1 MLDSLSLIILDAF
14 VYSFILFIRK
24 KYILKNMPIEVFM
37 IISSFIGLVLS
48 LISYITINKINNK
61 PNDFFS
67 KITLPSIKAITPL
80 ILGILILG
88 SFNKYLYLYL
98 LKTLDLSYVIP
109 LNQIFIVIFSVL
121 IGVVALKEKLS
132 VYNIIGLIS
141 GIFSIY
147 LVNV

>member
-1 MLDSLSLIILDAF
+1 MLDSLSLIILDAL

-37 IISSFIGLVLS
+37 IISSFIGLILS

-67 KITLPSIKAITPL
+67 KITMPSIKAIAPL

-98 LKTLDLSYVIP
+98 LKNLDLSYVVP

-132 VYNIIGLIS
+132 VYNVMGLIS

>member
-1 MLDSLSLIILDAF
+1 
-14 VYSFILFIRK
+14 
-24 KYILKNMPIEVFM
+24 
-37 IISSFIGLVLS
+37 FIGLILS

-67 KITLPSIKAITPL
+67 KITMPSIKAIAPL

-98 LKTLDLSYVIP
+98 LKNLDLSYVVP

-132 VYNIIGLIS
+132 VYNVMGLIS

>member
-1 MLDSLSLIILDAF
+1 MLDSLSLIIMDALM
-14 VYSFILFIRK
+14 YSIILFIRK
-24 KYILKNMPIEVFM
+24 KYILKKMPIDVFM
-37 IISSFIGLVLS
+37 IISSFVGLILS
-48 LISYITINKINNK
+48 IISYVAINKYNNK

-80 ILGILILG
+80 IIGILILG

-98 LKTLDLSYVIP
+98 LKKLDLSYVIP

-147 LVNV
+147 LVNM